1 MRVLVTGVSGFSG
14 STVARRLA
22 SGGHDV
28 VGTYRRDTDFL
39 TPLRDVARL
48 ELARTD
54 LIDAGQLTGPFD
66 AIVHI
71 AATSPAPGVDIAT
84 LVRDNIDA
92 SFELIEAAR
101 HWPTRRFVS
110 FSSLSCY
117 GQIAQDVVDEATPV
131 RDPDAYGASK
141 LLVEQRLAELGG
153 AFSSL
158 ALRLPGIVGPGAHRH
173 WLASVASRLRAGEP
187 IRAFH
192 LDRPFNNAAHIEDIA
207 ALMLTVLEREPWGGF
222 DAAVLG
228 AAGSL
233 TVRETIERL
242 AWALGVAAKIEEIA
256 PTNTS
261 FTLSSAHAIARYGY
275 QPSEIGALID
285 RYGREIS
292 EARSSSR

>member
-14 STVARRLA
+14 STLARRLA
-22 SGGHDV
+22 GGGHDV

-48 ELARTD
+48 ELVRAD
-54 LIDAGQLTGPFD
+54 LIDAGKLAGPFD
-66 AIVHI
+66 AIVHT
-71 AATSPAPGVDIAT
+71 AATSPAPGVDVAT

-92 SFELIEAAR
+92 SFALIGAAR
-101 HWPTRRFVS
+101 HWATRRFIF
-110 FSSLSCY
+110 FSSLSYY
-117 GQIAQDVVDEATPV
+117 GRIEQDVVDEATPV
-131 RDPDAYGASK
+131 HDPDAYGASK
-141 LLVEQRLAELGG
+141 LIVEQRLAELGG

-158 ALRLPGIVGPGAHRH
+158 ALRLPGIVGRGAHRH

-192 LDRPFNNAAHIEDIA
+192 LDRPFNNAAHIDDIA
-207 ALMLTVLEREPWGGF
+207 ALVLTVLAREPWGGF

-242 AWALGVAAKIEEIA
+242 ARALGVSAKIEETA

-275 QPSEIGALID
+275 QPMEIGAVID
-285 RYGREIS
+285 RYGREI
-292 EARSSSR
+292 R

>member
-14 STVARRLA
+14 STLARRLA

-39 TPLRDVARL
+39 ARLRDVVRL
-48 ELARTD
+48 ELVRTD
-54 LIDAGQLTGPFD
+54 LIDAGKLAGPFD
-66 AIVHI
+66 TIVHS
-71 AATSPAPGVDIAT
+71 AATSPGPGVDVAT

-92 SFELIEAAR
+92 SFALIEAAR
-101 HWPTRRFVS
+101 RWGVGRFIF
-110 FSSLSCY
+110 FSSLSY
-117 GQIAQDVVDEATPV
+117 FGRIEQDVADEATPV
-131 RDPDAYGASK
+131 HDPDAYGASK
-141 LLVEQRLAELGG
+141 LIVEQQLAELAGT
-153 AFSSL
+153 FSSL
-158 ALRLPGIVGPGAHRH
+158 ALRLPGIVGRGAHRH

-192 LDRPFNNAAHIEDIA
+192 LDRPFNNAAHIDDIA
-207 ALMLTVLEREPWGGF
+207 ALVLTVLAREPWGGF

-233 TVRETIERL
+233 TVRESIERL
-242 AWALGVAAKIEEIA
+242 ALALGERARIEETA

-261 FTLSSAHAIARYGY
+261 FTLSSAHAIARFGY

-285 RYGREIS
+285 RYGREI
-292 EARSSSR
+292 R